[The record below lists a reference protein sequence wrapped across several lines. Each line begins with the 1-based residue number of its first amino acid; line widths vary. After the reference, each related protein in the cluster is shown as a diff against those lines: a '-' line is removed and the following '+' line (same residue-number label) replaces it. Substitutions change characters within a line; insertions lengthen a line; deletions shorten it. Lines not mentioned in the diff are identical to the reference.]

1 MMKVKSVAPKA
12 KVKGKSTAKVAT
24 PSISFL
30 EILEVEEDDKA
41 RQMLSEALELI
52 EEKGKSLSNK
62 RTVEA
67 LIDYK
72 KMVQNFIKEAV
83 EYGLKVEEKRGF
95 SRGGR
100 GRSLRTVSSIDAR
113 LIELTEAILK
123 QEKKHINILDKV
135 GEIQGLL
142 VNLYL

>member
-1 MMKVKSVAPKA
+1 MKVKSVTSKGKVASKTAPKI
-12 KVKGKSTAKVAT
+12 AT

-30 EILEVEEDDKA
+30 EILEVKEDDKA
-41 RQMLSEALELI
+41 KIMLAEMLDLI
-52 EEKGKSLSNK
+52 EEKGKNLANK

-67 LIDYK
+67 LLDYK
-72 KMVQNFIKEAV
+72 KMVKNFIKEAV

-100 GRSLRTVSSIDAR
+100 GRSLRTVSNIDER
-113 LIELTEAILK
+113 LINLTNAILS
-123 QEKKHINILDKV
+123 QEKKQINILDKI

>member
-1 MMKVKSVAPKA
+1 MKVKGVASKG
-12 KVKGKSTAKVAT
+12 KVKGKSTAKIVS

-30 EILEVEEDDKA
+30 EILEVKEDDKA
-41 RQMLSEALELI
+41 RKMLEEALDQI
-52 EEKGKSLSNK
+52 EEKGKGLSDR

-67 LIDYK
+67 LQDYK
-72 KMVQNFIKEAV
+72 KMVRNFIKEAV

-100 GRSLRTVSSIDAR
+100 GRSLRTVANIDAR
-113 LIELTEAILK
+113 LIELTEAILS

>member
-1 MMKVKSVAPKA
+1 MKVKSVDSKS
-12 KVKGKSTAKVAT
+12 KVGAKSTKKVAA

-30 EILEVEEDDKA
+30 EILEVKEDDKA
-41 RQMLSEALELI
+41 RKMLEEMLELI
-52 EEKGKSLSNK
+52 EEKGKNLSER

-67 LIDYK
+67 LKDYK

-83 EYGLKVEEKRGF
+83 EYGLKIEEKRGF

-100 GRSLRTVSSIDAR
+100 GRSLRTVSTIDAR
-113 LIELTEAILK
+113 LIDLTEAILS
-123 QEKKHINILDKV
+123 QEKKRINILDKV

>member
-1 MMKVKSVAPKA
+1 MKVKGVAA
-12 KVKGKSTAKVAT
+12 KGKIKGKSTAKAAT
-24 PSISFL
+24 PSISFI
-30 EILEVEEDDKA
+30 EILEVKEDDKA
-41 RQMLSEALELI
+41 RKMLEEALELI
-52 EEKGKSLSNK
+52 EEKGKGLSDK

-67 LIDYK
+67 LLDYK
-72 KMVQNFIKEAV
+72 KMVQSFIKEAV
-83 EYGLKVEEKRGF
+83 EFGLKVEEKRGF

-100 GRSLRTVSSIDAR
+100 GRSLRTVSNIDAR
-113 LIELTEAILK
+113 LIELTEAILS

>member
-1 MMKVKSVAPKA
+1 MKVKGVASKS
-12 KVKGKSTAKVAT
+12 KLKSKSTKKVAV

-30 EILEVEEDDKA
+30 EVLAVEEDDKA
-41 RQMLSEALELI
+41 RQMLGEMLEVI

-100 GRSLRTVSSIDAR
+100 GRSLRTVSNIDAR
-113 LIELTEAILK
+113 LIELTEAILN

>member
-1 MMKVKSVAPKA
+1 MKVNNISPKSKI
-12 KVKGKSTAKVAT
+12 KGKTTAKT
-24 PSISFL
+24 ESPSISFL
-30 EILEVEEDDKA
+30 EILEVKEDDKA
-41 RQMLSEALELI
+41 RQMLEEMLDVI

-67 LIDYK
+67 LLDYK
-72 KMVQNFIKEAV
+72 KMVKNFIKEAV
-83 EYGLKVEEKRGF
+83 EYGLKIEEKRGF

-100 GRSLRTVSSIDAR
+100 SRSLRMVASIDAR
-113 LIELTEAILK
+113 LLELTEAILN

>member
-1 MMKVKSVAPKA
+1 MKVKSVAPKG
-12 KVKGKSTAKVAT
+12 KLKGNSTAKVAT

-30 EILEVEEDDKA
+30 EILEVKEDDKA
-41 RQMLSEALELI
+41 RKMLEEALELI
-52 EEKGKSLSNK
+52 EEKGKNLSDR

-67 LIDYK
+67 LLDYK
-72 KMVQNFIKEAV
+72 KMVQSFIKDAV

-100 GRSLRTVSSIDAR
+100 GRSLRTVSNIDVR
-113 LIELTEAILK
+113 LIELTEAIIN

>member
-1 MMKVKSVAPKA
+1 MKVKSVTSKS
-12 KVKGKSTAKVAT
+12 KVKGKSTAKVET

-30 EILEVEEDDKA
+30 EILDVKEDDKA
-41 RQMLSEALELI
+41 RQMLEEMLDLI
-52 EEKGKSLSNK
+52 EYKGKSLSDK

-100 GRSLRTVSSIDAR
+100 GRSLRTVSNIDVR
-113 LIELTEAILK
+113 LIELTEAILN